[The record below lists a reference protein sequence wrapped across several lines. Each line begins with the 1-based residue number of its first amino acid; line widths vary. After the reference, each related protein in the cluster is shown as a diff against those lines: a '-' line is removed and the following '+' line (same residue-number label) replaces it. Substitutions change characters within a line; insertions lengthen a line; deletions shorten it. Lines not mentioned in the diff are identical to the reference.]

1 MTEPIIARASAVV
14 DASVAKVWEALVTPA
29 LIKQYMFG
37 TNVTS
42 TWKLG
47 SPIQWQGEWQG
58 RPYVDKGTVLDFQP
72 PRLLRFTHFSPLTGL
87 PDAPENY
94 HTVTIRLSEDGS
106 KTRLALEQDNN
117 PTQDARQHNEQG
129 WKMMLDGLKKLLE
142 RHAG

>member
-1 MTEPIIARASAVV
+1 MTEPIISRASALI
-14 DASVAKVWEALVTPA
+14 AAPVAKVWDAFVTPA
-29 LIKQYMFG
+29 QIKQYMFG

-42 TWKLG
+42 SWKPG
-47 SPIQWQGEWQG
+47 TPIQWQGEWQG
-58 RPYVDKGTVLDFQP
+58 RAYVDKGTILDFQP
-72 PRLLRFTHFSPLTGL
+72 PRLLRYTHFSPLMGL

-106 KTRLALEQDNN
+106 KTRVSLEQDNN
-117 PTQDARQHNEQG
+117 PTEDARQHNEQG